1 MDIKGGEPI
10 KKFAGTVSGFVE
22 FMYSVKTGIGSSTGT
37 TAHEAMLRMGKING
51 LKPANTGPFN
61 TCTSRYI
68 YTEKGGWIDMSHFMF
83 YSGRAYMYKMQ
94 KEQAQR
100 IINSKGFAFYPVE
113 DQTHFLKQS
122 LISPQGEA
130 IQEGY
135 LQERFDGI
143 TAPHSAYS
151 YEDLPTDRFAAD
163 FGANYFDPNSNKTFA
178 EQIQEYL
185 NNVLKAT
192 SPQNA
197 PNYNSLPNEYP
208 VQPTLVNKSTTP
220 VFVKTNP

>member
-1 MDIKGGEPI
+1 
-10 KKFAGTVSGFVE
+10 
-22 FMYSVKTGIGSSTGT
+22 
-37 TAHEAMLRMGKING
+37 MGKING